1 VIGEAWLFALGV
13 CGSLLFLAGVLHI
26 PINALTAA
34 VCVLIAI
41 GVSYRTRRVPGDGSP
56 APGTR
61 YPLTTNH
68 SQLASAL
75 TLLPLLFVLY
85 AAAFIPLHDFD
96 GRAFWLLKAKGI
108 AHDHAISGPFFHD
121 QQVTDPRND
130 YPLLMPLNGA
140 VVFLLGRTYDDTAVR
155 WLYMLTFIAFV
166 LFVRARLGAWPAA
179 ILAWIPQFAVV
190 NEGGALS
197 AYNDIP
203 LAAFVAAAYFEVEDG
218 RAGALSGGLAYE
230 VGSEPDRRLKGS
242 KAERKTKPL
251 TSGPF
256 SLSAFQSFSGS
267 LRFGCWLA
275 YCALTKNEGLPL
287 AFILL
292 VAGALVFRRRI
303 AAALVPFGLAVA
315 ALFVWKRGIP
325 HGGEEDLGAL
335 LPTLPH
341 QLHRLP
347 GAISGFAQHLVT
359 PPWGL
364 FWIAVFAALAWQ
376 VLSASGLRRAA
387 SGRPEEGT
395 SRLRLLLAPFVIGA
409 AFALYIAVYT
419 VTTWVQID
427 LINSSAD
434 RVLMHVVGPGL
445 FALAR
450 WGRRLSRGE
459 A

>member
-1 VIGEAWLFALGV
+1 MIGEAWLFALGV

-26 PINALTAA
+26 PINAPTAV

-41 GVSYRTRRVPGDGSP
+41 AVSYRARGK
-56 APGTR
+56 
-61 YPLTTNH
+61 PLTTNH
-68 SQLASAL
+68 SKLASAL
-75 TLLPLLFVLY
+75 TLLPILVVLY

-140 VVFLLGRTYDDTAVR
+140 AVFLLGHNYDDTAVR
-155 WLYMLTFIAFV
+155 WLHVLTFIAFV

-203 LAAFVAAAYFEVEDG
+203 LAAFVAAAYFAVEDG
-218 RAGALSGGLAYE
+218 QSCPSSSTPPRETESLA
-230 VGSEPDRRLKGS
+230 SRS
-242 KAERKTKPL
+242 
-251 TSGPF
+251 
-256 SLSAFQSFSGS
+256 S

-275 YCALTKNEGLPL
+275 FCALVKNEGLPL

-292 VAGALVFRRRI
+292 IAGAFVFRRRI

-347 GAISGFAQHLVT
+347 GAITGFAGHLVS

-364 FWIAVFAALAWQ
+364 FWIAVFAALASQLWKEKN
-376 VLSASGLRRAA
+376 VL
-387 SGRPEEGT
+387 PT
-395 SRLRLLLAPFVIGA
+395 VVIAA

-419 VTTWVQID
+419 VTTWVQSD

-434 RVLMHVVGPGL
+434 RVLMHVLGPGL
-445 FALAR
+445 VALAR
-450 WGRRLSRGE
+450 LIQWRTDNPVRQR
-459 A
+459 

>member
-1 VIGEAWLFALGV
+1 MIGEAWLFALGV

-26 PINALTAA
+26 PINALTAV

-41 GVSYRTRRVPGDGSP
+41 GTSYRTRRVPGGGRIPS
-56 APGTR
+56 
-61 YPLTTNH
+61 PLTTNH
-68 SQLASAL
+68 SPLASSL
-75 TLLPLLFVLY
+75 TLIPILFVVY

-108 AHDHAISGPFFHD
+108 AHDHAIGGPFFHD

-140 VVFLLGRTYDDTAVR
+140 VVLLLGHTYDDTAVR
-155 WLYMLTFIAFV
+155 WLYVLTFIAFV

-203 LAAFVAAAYFEVEDG
+203 LAAFVAAAFLEVEDG
-218 RAGALSGGLAYE
+218 RAGPWSGSARSGSVATD
-230 VGSEPDRRLKGS
+230 VGSEPDRRLKGR
-242 KAERKTKPL
+242 KAERKT
-251 TSGPF
+251 
-256 SLSAFQSFSGS
+256 S

-275 YCALTKNEGLPL
+275 FCALVKNEGLPL

-292 VAGALVFRRRI
+292 IAGAFVFRRRI
-303 AAALVPFGLAVA
+303 AAALIPFGVAVA
-315 ALFVWKRGIP
+315 ALFIWKRGIP

-347 GAISGFAQHLVT
+347 GAITGFAQHLVS

-376 VLSASGLRRAA
+376 VWKEKNAVPA
-387 SGRPEEGT
+387 
-395 SRLRLLLAPFVIGA
+395 FVIAA

-445 FALAR
+445 FALASF
-450 WGRRLSRGE
+450 GRGFGRSLAKSE

>member
-34 VCVLIAI
+34 VCVLIAL
-41 GVSYRTRRVPGDGSP
+41 GVSYRARRMPGDGSRFP
-56 APGTR
+56 VSSTR
-61 YPLTTNH
+61 YPDSLTTNH
-68 SQLASAL
+68 SKLVSTL
-75 TLLPLLFVLY
+75 TLLPLLFVVY

-155 WLYMLTFIAFV
+155 WLYVLTFIAFV
-166 LFVRARLGAWPAA
+166 LFVRTRLGAWPAA

-197 AYNDIP
+197 AYSDIP
-203 LAAFVAAAYFEVEDG
+203 LAAFVAAAFFEVEDG
-218 RAGALSGGLAYE
+218 QSCPSTVPQE
-230 VGSEPDRRLKGS
+230 
-242 KAERKTKPL
+242 TK
-251 TSGPF
+251 SSACRGP
-256 SLSAFQSFSGS
+256 

-275 YCALTKNEGLPL
+275 FCALTKNEGLPL

-292 VAGALVFRRRI
+292 IAGAFVFRRRI
-303 AAALVPFGLAVA
+303 TAALVPFGLAVA
-315 ALFVWKRGIP
+315 ALFIWKRGIP

-335 LPTLPH
+335 LPTLPQ

-364 FWIAVFAALAWQ
+364 FWIAVLIALVWQ
-376 VLSASGLRRAA
+376 LLSASGLRRAA

-395 SRLRLLLAPFVIGA
+395 SRTGLLLAPFVIAA
-409 AFALYIAVYT
+409 AFALYLAVYT

-434 RVLMHVVGPGL
+434 RLLMHLVGPGL
-445 FALAR
+445 VALAR
-450 WGRRLSRGE
+450 FGKRSSDSSLRE
-459 A
+459 KA